1 VDELEH
7 YFAPR
12 ARRRNFEM
20 TVRDAAEPDRWAI
33 LSFERSD
40 GGRAT
45 LWVGGQSRADP
56 FFLIPPDL
64 TLSIRGSGL
73 VDFEGKM
80 ARLGWTRIGSGTSDM
95 DIQRINFRRDPPD
108 DDTAT
113 TLAEMIRGAATAL
126 LRTESLDVT
135 FAPLRGLGPLIV
147 EAAAYR
153 YLFWIGSF
161 IVAAMAV
168 VLVALATESSS
179 AELAVLIGA
188 LAVVALSTFWSARIA
203 GAVAGAAVTLE
214 ALVEES
220 ALVELPIVGPPM
232 LAVTSLAMTFVGVWL
247 PVALMV
253 VIRWAI

>member
-7 YFAPR
+7 YFARR

-20 TVRDAAEPDRWAI
+20 TIRDAAEPDRWAI
-33 LSFERSD
+33 LSLERSD

-45 LWVGGQSRADP
+45 LWVGGRRRADP

-73 VDFEGKM
+73 IDVEGNM
-80 ARLGWTRIGSGTSDM
+80 TRLGWTRIGSGTADM
-95 DIQRINFRRDPPD
+95 DIQRTNFRRDPPD

-113 TLAEMIRGAATAL
+113 TLAAIIRGAATAL
-126 LRTESLDVT
+126 LGTESLDVT
-135 FAPLRGLGPLIV
+135 FAPLRGLRPLIL

-253 VIRWAI
+253 VLRWAI

>member
-7 YFAPR
+7 YFARR

-20 TVRDAAEPDRWAI
+20 TIRDAAEPDRWAI
-33 LSFERSD
+33 LSLERSD

-45 LWVGGQSRADP
+45 LWVGGRRRADP

-73 VDFEGKM
+73 IDVEGNM
-80 ARLGWTRIGSGTSDM
+80 TRLGWTRIGSGTADM
-95 DIQRINFRRDPPD
+95 DIQRTNFRRDPPD

-113 TLAEMIRGAATAL
+113 TLAAIT
-126 LRTESLDVT
+126 RTESLDVT

-253 VIRWAI
+253 VLRWAI